1 MLCKLMMG
9 SIYAFKAGPQILG
22 DLTGGHCLTQR
33 GQWWWAVLFLIL
45 LTGNLQISDSAM
57 TVILASIV
65 WLMVLLKLIILNTV
79 RYCYHLSDVQCG
91 HPSNQPGP
99 ACLSALSF
107 CVIYLLL
114 IIVTPLTHMTSSHI
128 SSRARGAG
136 QVVSTRPGSSH
147 RPPVTAPRSSQST
160 DDWESDNNKTI

>member
-1 MLCKLMMG
+1 MSCKLMIG

-22 DLTGGHCLTQR
+22 DLTGGLISPAVVSG
-33 GQWWWAVLFLIL
+33 GQFLFLIL

-79 RYCYHLSDVQCG
+79 RYCYHLSDVQPG

-99 ACLSALSF
+99 ACLSAVSF
-107 CVIYLLL
+107 SVIYLLL
-114 IIVTPLTHMTSSHI
+114 IIVTPLPDMTSSHI
-128 SSRARGAG
+128 SSQQRGAG
-136 QVVSTRPGSSH
+136 QLVDPRPGSS
-147 RPPVTAPRSSQST
+147 PRST
-160 DDWESDNNKTI
+160 RHTNTVLAVHTRLGK